1 VAGVKKEFGNRLL
14 PAMSQLSALANPV
27 VPQIDSAVL
36 DYFLIEAVNTL
47 RLSAAVATQ
56 RQKELEEEM
65 AKANLLQQPQAR
77 EAQQDAAE
85 EALKTRLEGLGSRVG
100 ASLVER

>member
-1 VAGVKKEFGNRLL
+1 
-14 PAMSQLSALANPV
+14 MSQLSALANPA

-36 DYFLIEAVNTL
+36 DYFIIEAINTL
-47 RLSAAVATQ
+47 RQSAAVATR
-56 RQKELEEEM
+56 RQKDLEEEM
-65 AKANLLQQPQAR
+65 AKANLLQQPQSR

-85 EALKTRLEGLGSRVG
+85 ETLKARLEGMGSRVG

>member
-1 VAGVKKEFGNRLL
+1 
-14 PAMSQLSALANPV
+14 MSQLSTLASPV
-27 VPQIDSAVL
+27 VPQIDSVVL

-47 RLSAAVATQ
+47 RHSASVATR
-56 RQKELEEEM
+56 RQKELEDEM

-77 EAQQDAAE
+77 DVQQDAAE
-85 EALKTRLEGLGSRVG
+85 EALKARLEGLGSRVG